1 MHVLRRCVMQTSV
14 EANEEAAGGVSD
26 MEQLGR
32 RALPVGGLNG
42 PVKYNIVLGVPPS
55 AHTTSF
61 FPQFLVHFPSMSSLV
76 NQSSSR
82 AAAVESCCLPSVPAS
97 SFVRQRGEGGG
108 RLDLRL
114 TTEGAA
120 STKRETSSAQP
131 SQPNPQPVQFSWPLK
146 NHRYHGRYQGSPPR
160 TRKRTGHCQLPG
172 PSRAKER

>member
-1 MHVLRRCVMQTSV
+1 METSV

-61 FPQFLVHFPSMSSLV
+61 FPQFLVHFPFTSSLV

-82 AAAVESCCLPSVPAS
+82 AAAAASCPTPSARGSSFIHLLGKGGGVSSRRRSRREDIIEEESRKQPRQSSTRSAFLALEKPPVSWPISGVPAAPQEADGPLPTAR
-97 SFVRQRGEGGG
+97 SFTSQRT
-108 RLDLRL
+108 LI
-114 TTEGAA
+114 
-120 STKRETSSAQP
+120 
-131 SQPNPQPVQFSWPLK
+131 
-146 NHRYHGRYQGSPPR
+146 
-160 TRKRTGHCQLPG
+160 
-172 PSRAKER
+172 